1 MRTACRAWLLPTI
14 YQIEKPATLNTR
26 TYILVQKRCAVR
38 GGQSRKANGSCLA
51 PTDTEL
57 DRSQPAR
64 RIRPSWL
71 TESITSPGEH
81 VLCEPRMSAT
91 ATPYQGTSWHD
102 RLLNRSFA
110 FVHIW
115 SHFVQLAAFIAP
127 PIYLVAKVG
136 DVAILPTGTAFFT
149 GCGVMEVRS
158 AAAGGETA
166 DDGIAAVPLVAV
178 VFMAAA
184 TRLEWSRLQQA
195 TAVCCVGPLAS
206 VGTAWYVKARRRRP
220 PP

>member
-38 GGQSRKANGSCLA
+38 GGQSRKANDSCLA

-115 SHFVQLAAFIAP
+115 SHFVQARRIYCAA
-127 PIYLVAKVG
+127 
-136 DVAILPTGTAFFT
+136 DLPRGQ
-149 GCGVMEVRS
+149 GRRRGHSPRRGRRS
-158 AAAGGETA
+158 
-166 DDGIAAVPLVAV
+166 
-178 VFMAAA
+178 
-184 TRLEWSRLQQA
+184 SRASSSARRA
-195 TAVCCVGPLAS
+195 TAA
-206 VGTAWYVKARRRRP
+206 
-220 PP
+220 